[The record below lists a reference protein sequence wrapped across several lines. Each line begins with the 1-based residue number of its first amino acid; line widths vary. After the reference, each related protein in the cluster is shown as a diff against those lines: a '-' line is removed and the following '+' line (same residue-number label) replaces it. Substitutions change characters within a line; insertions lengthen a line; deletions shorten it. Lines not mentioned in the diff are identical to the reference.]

1 MQHKKLINNNA
12 GERAGFP
19 AFLKGAFD
27 NLRVYISVD
36 MEGLSGVVSWNQVEA
51 KGGLEYQHYCRL
63 LTAEVN
69 AAVRGALAAGATEII
84 VNDGHNNMR
93 NILSEALVHKARLIT
108 GENKLM
114 GMMEGIGPSFNAAFF
129 LGYHARAGSSGVLA
143 HTYNDAVFSCRINGR
158 ELGETGL
165 NALVAGYFDVPV
177 VLLSGDN
184 IVAAEAR
191 QLLGNL
197 EIVVVKEARGFYAA
211 RCLAPSVAREKIR
224 TAAARALSNLSR
236 YKPLKPP
243 DTVTLEVEFKE
254 AAQAEAA
261 CLLPRSKRRS
271 ARVVTYESTDYLE
284 TYRAFRAM
292 TSLAKHYV

>member
-1 MQHKKLINNNA
+1 MLHKNLINNKA
-12 GERAGFP
+12 GERAGSP
-19 AFLKGAFD
+19 AFLKGAWKT
-27 NLRVYISVD
+27 LRIYISVD
-36 MEGLSGVVSWNQVEA
+36 MEGLSGVVAWNQVEP
-51 KGGLEYQHYCRL
+51 KGGSEYQHYCRL

-69 AAVRGALAAGATEII
+69 AAARGALSAGATEII

-93 NILSEALVHKARLIT
+93 NILSEALLPKARLIT
-108 GENKLM
+108 GENRLM
-114 GMMEGIGPSFNAAFF
+114 GMMEGIGPSFSAAFF

-143 HTYNDAVFSCRINGR
+143 HTYNEAVFSCRINGR
-158 ELGETGL
+158 EVGEMGL
-165 NALVAGYFDVPV
+165 NAMVAGYFGVPV

-184 IVAAEAR
+184 MVAAEAK

-197 EIVVVKEARGFYAA
+197 EVVIVKEARGSSAA
-211 RCLAPSVAREKIR
+211 RCLAPGVARERIR
-224 TAAARALSNLSR
+224 AAAARALGNLNR

-243 DTVTLEVEFKE
+243 ATVTLEVEFKE
-254 AAQAEAA
+254 VAQAEAA

-292 TSLAKHYV
+292 ASLAKHYV